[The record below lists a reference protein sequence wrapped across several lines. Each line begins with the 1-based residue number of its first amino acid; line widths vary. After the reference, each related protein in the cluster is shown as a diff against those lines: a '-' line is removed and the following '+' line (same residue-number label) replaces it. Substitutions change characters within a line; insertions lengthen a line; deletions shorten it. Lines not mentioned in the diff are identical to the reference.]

1 MISKMFAILEFFLT
15 FHHTKFQLPHFSFSY
30 NGTTHLVFLV
40 APDGSNCSLS
50 PFPCEVTVQ
59 LPEHA
64 CSELARWRIIL
75 EKTRPPLAFG
85 FFSPTHEAFLAQQ
98 QDWHHIDLFW
108 EPVQS
113 INRVLK
119 WAKTLQMAEKIVNQR
134 KFLPQ
139 KFIWAGLT
147 LYTLPSKCNFS
158 MLFFRNFLWHLQGEY
173 IKQSIAS
180 SVSENLFYP
189 HEWP

>member
-1 MISKMFAILEFFLT
+1 MELPVPSLSSLTPLTPVSCPLKHFSLMISKMFAILDFFLT

-30 NGTTHLVFLV
+30 NRTTHLVFLV

-64 CSELARWRIIL
+64 CSELARCRIIL

-119 WAKTLQMAEKIVNQR
+119 WAKTLQMDWKNCQPKKIPTQEVYLSWLNS
-134 KFLPQ
+134 LHP
-139 KFIWAGLT
+139 T
-147 LYTLPSKCNFS
+147 
-158 MLFFRNFLWHLQGEY
+158 
-173 IKQSIAS
+173 IKMQLLHT
-180 SVSENLFYP
+180 VL
-189 HEWP
+189 